1 MNDLDRTVF
10 NEIISLLDGHEVDY
24 DMVSHEKS
32 VSSQQTAA
40 ITGFD
45 VRNGAKSILF
55 KTRDGY
61 KLVIVRGDN
70 RADFK
75 KLRQHFGTN
84 KIRMATPEEV
94 LEVMRVEVGA
104 CYPFGE
110 IAGVEMIVDEML
122 AESERIHFSPGTHYD
137 HITVNFDDYKKVTQ
151 PKLIDVVLN
160 D

>member
-1 MNDLDRTVF
+1 MSSNQKVFEEIVELLNSHQVEFDTVT
-10 NEIISLLDGHEVDY
+10 
-24 DMVSHEKS
+24 HEK
-32 VSSQQTAA
+32 A
-40 ITGFD
+40 ITSMDTVRETGFD
-45 VRNGAKSILF
+45 IKHGAKSILF
-55 KTRDGY
+55 KTKDGF

-75 KLRQHFGTN
+75 KLRQHFATN

-110 IAGVEMIVDEML
+110 IAGVDMIVDETL
-122 AESERIHFSPGTHYD
+122 AEAERIHFSPGTHYD
-137 HITVNFDDYKKVTQ
+137 HINMRFEDYVKVTK

-160 D
+160 